1 MKSFFFPCKKV
12 CFLFAVI
19 VERISEHVFVFSN
32 TGAYR
37 NVTPL
42 KYRTNKSVITYVYK
56 YVFFLRLYILNYFY
70 IQWHIMVFC
79 CDRKIGTINI
89 ILLQNISKSI
99 LHFHYTPSNF
109 ICGYILESLCC
120 SVNFSHLTC
129 HLSFSFQWKKNQ
141 TSVGKCF
148 HIRGYMGKT

>member
-56 YVFFLRLYILNYFY
+56 YVFFPEIV
-70 IQWHIMVFC
+70 H
-79 CDRKIGTINI
+79 T
-89 ILLQNISKSI
+89 
-99 LHFHYTPSNF
+99 
-109 ICGYILESLCC
+109 
-120 SVNFSHLTC
+120 
-129 HLSFSFQWKKNQ
+129 
-141 TSVGKCF
+141 
-148 HIRGYMGKT
+148 